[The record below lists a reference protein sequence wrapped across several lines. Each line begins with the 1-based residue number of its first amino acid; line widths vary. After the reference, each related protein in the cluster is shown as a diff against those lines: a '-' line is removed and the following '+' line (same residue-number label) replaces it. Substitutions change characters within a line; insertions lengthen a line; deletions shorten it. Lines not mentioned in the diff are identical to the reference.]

1 MEVRNREEDEM
12 QEEEEEVKKKM
23 GDKAYFNKIMVLTV
37 LETLRDISL
46 RQTAEMEEGVW
57 GRAMSIGWM
66 GNRN

>member
-23 GDKAYFNKIMVLTV
+23 GDRAYFNKIMVLTV

-57 GRAMSIGWM
+57 GER
-66 GNRN
+66 